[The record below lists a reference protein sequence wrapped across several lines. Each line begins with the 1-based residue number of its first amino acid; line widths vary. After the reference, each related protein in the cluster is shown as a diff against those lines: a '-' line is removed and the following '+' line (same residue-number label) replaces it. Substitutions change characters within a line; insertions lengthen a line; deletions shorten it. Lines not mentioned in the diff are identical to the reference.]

1 MIRDLKGLGQSF
13 TPTSPRSSRLG
24 SFTQGLLHSGVIL
37 SLARLSFIV
46 TMNTSDKDISTD
58 KIKPGIEAT

>member
-13 TPTSPRSSRLG
+13 SPTSPRSSRFD
-24 SFTQGLLHSGVIL
+24 SFTRGLLHRGVIL
-37 SLARLSFIV
+37 SLVRLSFIV

-58 KIKPGIEAT
+58 KIKPGIDAT